1 MLVVIIMG
9 YVQSVFFELRR
20 NGVDLTSRRSMN
32 LPRWFHE
39 GHQFRAALCGHKA
52 MEAGGVCLLLM
63 VQGNL
68 LALAPEHF
76 LLASKTGLLAVFPA
90 IAVTF
95 TRYGRHLSNRWTSSA
110 FLGMCAFL
118 ADSAVHRSHFA
129 GKFGEAAVTGLGAFV
144 FSVAVSYTPVGRFV
158 DRLADSS
165 RHRSKV
171 PGGIEMQ
178 QRD

>member
-1 MLVVIIMG
+1 M
-9 YVQSVFFELRR
+9 
-20 NGVDLTSRRSMN
+20 
-32 LPRWFHE
+32 
-39 GHQFRAALCGHKA
+39 
-52 MEAGGVCLLLM
+52 CLLLM

-76 LLASKTGLLAVFPA
+76 LLASKRVSVSCLSSDRGYLHS
-90 IAVTF
+90 
-95 TRYGRHLSNRWTSSA
+95 YGRHLSNRWTSSA

-129 GKFGEAAVTGLGAFV
+129 GTFGEAAVTGLGAFV